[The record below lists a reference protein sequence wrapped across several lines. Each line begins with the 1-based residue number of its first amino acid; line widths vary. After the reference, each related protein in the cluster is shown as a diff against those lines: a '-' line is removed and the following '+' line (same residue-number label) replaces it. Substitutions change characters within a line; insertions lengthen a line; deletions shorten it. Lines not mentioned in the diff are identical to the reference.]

1 MKKKVLTI
9 SIILL
14 SLMMLLLLI
23 KCQKSESGT
32 SSKSSASQYTQSQS
46 KGLTSSEINRLTV
59 NALLR
64 ELKFGSS
71 CSYDNIDPGS
81 CTYSINKTGKEGP
94 YTVVYGTVYYYD
106 KYGQLTKGP
115 GGYSG
120 SFTVRIDGG
129 GSTSCYIRR

>member
-46 KGLTSSEINRLTV
+46 QELTASEIERLTAK
-59 NALLR
+59 ALLT
-64 ELKFGSS
+64 ELKFGSNKRYSSVDPDS
-71 CSYDNIDPGS
+71 CK
-81 CTYSINKTGKEGP
+81 YSINKTKKDGV

-106 KYGQLTKGP
+106 KYGQLTKGY
-115 GGYSG
+115 GGYSS
-120 SFTVRIDGG
+120 SFTVKL
-129 GSTSCYIRR
+129 TSRGVASCVLQ

>member
-64 ELKFGSS
+64 ELKSI
-71 CSYDNIDPGS
+71 SYYDIDPSS

-120 SFTVRIDGG
+120 SFTVKIDGW
-129 GSTSCYIRR
+129 GSTSCYIR